1 MMDDYKI
8 IVEEPQA
15 TVMAHY
21 EVEPMELTALQTEA
35 QLEAAFIKQLGAQGY
50 DITDINDEPGLI
62 ANLRVQLERLNEY
75 RLKDTD
81 WQKLLA
87 QITNNNLGIEEKTE
101 LIQNEGKLSFT
112 LEDGTSKTFFLID
125 KINVHN
131 NMLQVMHQ
139 YTPTGGS
146 AKNRYDVTILVNGLP
161 MVHIE
166 LKRRGGSIREAFNQI
181 NRYAS
186 ESFWADKRL
195 FEYVQLFVISCGD
208 QTKYYANTTRDA
220 HAKEV
225 QKQEKMVRSQ
235 SNSFEFTSYWA
246 DQQNHNIYDLVD
258 FTKTFFAKHTILN
271 ILTKYCVFTV
281 DKNLM
286 VMRPYQISAT
296 EAILR
301 KIQWAINKHLQGTVK
316 AGGYIW
322 HTTGSGKTLT
332 SFKTAQL
339 ASKMEQVDKVLFVV
353 DRKDLDY
360 QTMKEYDNFEKDC
373 ANSNSSSAILRRQL
387 ADEDS
392 KIIITTIQ
400 KLSNLLKRK
409 PEISTMSK
417 EERMIE
423 ERLQEQL
430 KNNIVMIFDE
440 CHRSQFGEMREIINR
455 KFKKY
460 MIFGFTGTP
469 IFPQNLP
476 AGAAVIKNNKEE
488 RKIRFATTAQI
499 FGGEPDENGKL
510 TKPLHT
516 YNIIDAINDGNVLRF
531 KVDYISTMKAKKD
544 MKDEQVLDINKDELL
559 KDPRYISNVVRYILE
574 HFNQKTLRKKTYDL
588 KVLENV
594 KDVVEQERKH
604 ARMSDEQ
611 KRRNPIEER
620 KKKATL
626 NGFNSIFA
634 VDSTERA
641 RLFYDE
647 FTEQQKSLPEDQRLR
662 VATIFTYA
670 ANEESNGDLTD
681 MEDEN
686 PESIGNLDETGK
698 KFMTRAIKEYNDAFG
713 TNYSIEAEKFG
724 LYYKDVSW
732 RMKNREIDILIVVGM
747 FLTGFDAKTLNTLWV
762 DKNLKM
768 HGLLQAF
775 SRTNRILN
783 KVKQYG
789 NIVCFRDLHDAVE
802 KCFSL
807 FGDQNTSSMV
817 LMLPFENYYYGYED
831 EKGKHQTGYKEV
843 AESILKDYAY
853 ETRNQIRTEK
863 ELKDFIKLFGR
874 LLKLRNILCTFD
886 EFDLEHGV
894 VLDKDGEPTDEKI
907 LITGAVLQN
916 YSGWYQDLHEKFKT
930 IKTAD
935 ATTVNDDV
943 EFEMELVKTIQVDIT
958 YILDLVLKYHKSN
971 SKDKEIKARIGN
983 AIGGSAELRNKR
995 ELIENFIERITAK
1008 KGDIDIVEEWDEHV
1022 EKEKAEEI
1030 EQIIKDENLKPEETY
1045 QFINDCFE
1053 MGYLQTVGVAITN
1066 ILPPMPIFGKGNLR
1080 KEKKQRVIDRLTTF
1094 FNRYINI

>member
-1 MMDDYKI
+1 MDDYKI
-8 IVEEPQA
+8 IVEQPQS

-21 EVEPMELTALQTEA
+21 EVEPLELTALQTEE

-50 DITDINDEPGLI
+50 EITDINTEEGLI
-62 ANLRVQLERLNEY
+62 ANLRIQLEKLNEY
-75 RLKDTD
+75 QLKDVD
-81 WQKLLA
+81 WNKLLA
-87 QITNNNLGIEEKTE
+87 QITNNNLGIEDKTE
-101 LIQNEGKLSFT
+101 LIQNEGKLSIT
-112 LEDGTSKTFFLID
+112 LEDGTSKTLFLID
-125 KINVHN
+125 KKNVHN
-131 NMLQVMHQ
+131 NILQVMHQ

-220 HAKEV
+220 HAKEM

-246 DQQNHNIYDLVD
+246 DQQNQNILDLVD

-301 KIQWAINKHLQGTVK
+301 KIQWAINKHLQGTIK

-360 QTMKEYDNFEKDC
+360 QTMKEYDNYEKDC
-373 ANSNSSSAILRRQL
+373 ANSNSSSAILRKQL
-387 ADEDS
+387 ANDDC

-400 KLSNLLKRK
+400 KLSNLLKQKRD
-409 PEISTMSK
+409 ITLMSY
-417 EERMIE
+417 EDRLIE
-423 ERLQEQL
+423 EKVQEQL
-430 KNNIVMIFDE
+430 KKNIVMIFDE
-440 CHRSQFGEMREIINR
+440 CHRSQFGDMREIINK

-460 MIFGFTGTP
+460 IIFGFTGTP

-476 AGAAVIKNNKEE
+476 TGVKIVNDNNEKKV
-488 RKIRFATTAQI
+488 RYATTAQV
-499 FGGEPDENGKL
+499 FGGEPDENGKP
-510 TKPLHT
+510 TRPLHS

-531 KVDYISTMKAKKD
+531 KVDYISTMKAKKN
-544 MKDEQVLDINKDELL
+544 MKDEKVLNINEEEVL
-559 KDPRYISNVVRYILE
+559 KDPRYISNVVHYILE
-574 HFNQKTLRKKTYDL
+574 HFEQKTIRKKSYDL
-588 KVLENV
+588 KVLDNV
-594 KDVVEQERKH
+594 TEVVEQERKH
-604 ARMSDEQ
+604 ARMTDEQ
-611 KRRNPIEER
+611 KRKNPIDER
-620 KKKATL
+620 KRKAVV

-634 VDSTERA
+634 VDTTERA

-647 FTEQQKSLPEDQRLR
+647 FAEQQKNLPDNKKLR
-662 VATIFTYA
+662 IATIFTYA
-670 ANEESNGDLTD
+670 ANEEGDGDLTE

-686 PESIGNLDETGK
+686 PENIGRLDETGK
-698 KFMTRAIKEYNDAFG
+698 KFMKCAIKEYNKAFG
-713 TNYSIEAEKFG
+713 TSYDIDAEKFG

-732 RMKNREIDILIVVGM
+732 RMKNREIDLLIVVGM

-789 NIVCFRDLHDAVE
+789 NIICFRDLSDAVK
-802 KCFSL
+802 KCFTL
-807 FGDQNTSSMV
+807 FGDKDAGGLI
-817 LMLPFENYYYGYED
+817 LMLPFEKYYYGYDD

-843 AESILKDYAY
+843 AEAILKDFAY
-853 ETRNQIRTEK
+853 ETRNQIRTDK
-863 ELKDFIKLFGR
+863 ELKEFIKLFGR

-907 LITGAVLQN
+907 PILGTLLQN
-916 YSGWYQDLHEKFKT
+916 YSGWYQDLHEKFKAT
-930 IKTAD
+930 KGAD

-943 EFEMELVKTIQVDIT
+943 EFEMELVKSIQVDIA
-958 YILDLVLKYHKSN
+958 YILDLVVKYHKN
-971 SKDKEIKARIGN
+971 NCKDKEIKAKIGS
-983 AIGGSAELRNKR
+983 AIGGSADLRDKR
-995 ELIENFIERITAK
+995 ELIEKFIERITAK
-1008 KGDIDIVEEWDEHV
+1008 KDDFDVVEEWDKHV

-1030 EQIIKDENLKPEETY
+1030 EKIIQEENLKPEETY
-1045 QFINDCFE
+1045 RFINDCFE

-1080 KEKKQRVIDRLTTF
+1080 KEKKQRVIDRLKTF
-1094 FNRYINI
+1094 FNRYLNI

>member
-1 MMDDYKI
+1 MDDYKI
-8 IVEEPQA
+8 IVEEPQS

-21 EVEPMELTALQTEA
+21 EVEPQELTALQTEA

-50 DITDINDEPGLI
+50 EITSINDELGLI
-62 ANLRVQLERLNEY
+62 ANLRVQLEKLNQY
-75 RLKDTD
+75 HLKDGE
-81 WQKLLA
+81 WNRLLA
-87 QITNNNLGIEEKTE
+87 QITNANLGITEKTE
-101 LIQNEGKLSFT
+101 IIQKDEVLSIT
-112 LEDGTSKTFFLID
+112 LDDGTIKDFILID
-125 KINVHN
+125 KKDVHN
-131 NMLQVMHQ
+131 NILQVMHQ

-146 AKNRYDVTILVNGLP
+146 AKNRYDVTVLVNGLP

-195 FEYVQLFVISCGD
+195 FEYVQLFVISSGS

-220 HAKEV
+220 HAKEML
-225 QKQEKMVRSQ
+225 KQEKMVRSQ

-246 DQQNHNIYDLVD
+246 DQQNHNILDLID
-258 FTKTFFAKHTILN
+258 FTKTFFAKNTILN

-301 KIQWAINKHLQGTVK
+301 KIQWAINKHLQGTLK

-373 ANSNSSSAILRRQL
+373 ANSNSSSAILRKQL
-387 ADEDS
+387 ADDHC

-400 KLSNLLKRK
+400 KLSNLLKQKRDLAK
-409 PEISTMSK
+409 MDNANQQIEL
-417 EERMIE
+417 RM
-423 ERLQEQL
+423 QEQL
-430 KNNIVMIFDE
+430 KGNVVMIFDE
-440 CHRSQFGEMREIINR
+440 CHRSQFGDMREIINR

-476 AGAAVIKNNKEE
+476 AGYKTITGEKGEKKV
-488 RKIRFATTAQI
+488 RFATTAQI
-499 FGGEPDENGKL
+499 FGGEPDKDGKL
-510 TKPLHT
+510 TKPLHA
-516 YNIIDAINDGNVLRF
+516 YNIIDAINDRNVLRF
-531 KVDYISTMKAKKD
+531 KVDYISTMKAKKE
-544 MKDEQVLDINKDELL
+544 MKDEKVMDIDKDAIL
-559 KDPRYISNVVRYILE
+559 KHPKYISNVVSYILE
-574 HFNQKTLRKKTYDL
+574 HFEQKTLRKKTYDL
-588 KVLENV
+588 KVLDNV
-594 KDVVEQERKH
+594 REVVAQERKLS
-604 ARMSDEQ
+604 RMTDEQ
-611 KRRNPIEER
+611 KRLNPIDEQ
-620 KKKATL
+620 KKKKTV

-634 VDSTERA
+634 VDSTDRA
-641 RLFYDE
+641 QLFYNE
-647 FTEQQKSLPEDQRLR
+647 FEKQQKDLPDDKKLKI
-662 VATIFTYA
+662 ATIFTYA
-670 ANEESNGDLTD
+670 PNEEGDGDLMG

-686 PESIGNLDETGK
+686 PENIGNLNETGK
-698 KFMTRAIKEYNDAFG
+698 KFLTKAIKKYNAMFG
-713 TNYSIEAEKFG
+713 TSYSIDAENFG

-789 NIVCFRDLHDAVE
+789 NIVCFRDLQDAV
-802 KCFSL
+802 KQSFTL
-807 FGDQNTSSMV
+807 FGDRDAGGLI
-817 LMLPFENYYYGYED
+817 LMLPFEKYYYGYDD

-843 AESILKDYAY
+843 AEQILKEFAY
-853 ETRNQIRTEK
+853 ETRNQIRTEEQLK
-863 ELKDFIKLFGR
+863 EFIRLFGI
-874 LLKLRNILCTFD
+874 LLKKRNILCTFD
-886 EFDLEHGV
+886 EFDFEHGII
-894 VLDKDGEPTDEKI
+894 LDKEGNPTGEKI
-907 LITGAVLQN
+907 PILGTLLQN
-916 YSGWYQDLHEKFKT
+916 YSEWYQDLHQQFKNV
-930 IKTAD
+930 KNAD
-935 ATTVNDDV
+935 ATNVNDDV
-943 EFEMELVKTIQVDIT
+943 EFEMELVKSIQVDIT
-958 YILDLVLKYHKSN
+958 YILDLVMKYHQN
-971 SKDKEIKARIGN
+971 NCKDKEIKVTISS
-983 AIGGSAELRNKR
+983 AIGGSADLRDKR
-995 ELIENFIERITAK
+995 DLIEKFIERVSAK
-1008 KGDIDIVEEWDEHV
+1008 KGDMDIVEEWDEHV
-1022 EKEKAEEI
+1022 EKEKAKEI
-1030 EQIIKDENLKPEETY
+1030 DMIIKEENLKPEETY
-1045 QFINDCFE
+1045 RFVNDCFD
-1053 MGYLQTVGVAITN
+1053 MGYLQTVGVAITK

-1080 KEKKQRVIDRLTTF
+1080 KEKKQKVIDRLTEF
-1094 FNRYINI
+1094 FNRYLNI